1 MDFLCFSTTFFTL
14 NIYFHELFTQL
25 PGPKIKL
32 DNLNL
37 LFIPKDDE
45 DDDEINVQDLEDENC
60 RGNGLGLHHH
70 QNGLTGLDG
79 REYTPGELE
88 EYQPR

>member
-1 MDFLCFSTTFFTL
+1 MVLSFFYKSY
-14 NIYFHELFTQL
+14 IEIQ
-25 PGPKIKL
+25 
-32 DNLNL
+32 
-37 LFIPKDDE
+37 DDE

-60 RGNGLGLHHH
+60 RSTGLGIHHH

-88 EYQPR
+88 EYQPRYVLQNSNKKDVIPN